1 MEASM
6 VVSSELA
13 YEVVPKRRKQLT
25 QQKGNY
31 FFLKR
36 QWNWRTKGHVLQETC
51 LDGRTQLAWRCCP
64 KAAQDISI

>member
-36 QWNWRTKGHVLQETC
+36 Q
-51 LDGRTQLAWRCCP
+51 
-64 KAAQDISI
+64 